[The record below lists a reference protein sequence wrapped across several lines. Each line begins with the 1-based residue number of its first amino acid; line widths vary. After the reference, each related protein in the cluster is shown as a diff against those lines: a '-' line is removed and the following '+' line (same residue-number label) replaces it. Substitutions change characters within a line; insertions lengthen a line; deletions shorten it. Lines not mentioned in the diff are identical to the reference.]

1 MKAFVAGATG
11 RTGIEI
17 VKQLHAQGTTVV
29 ALVRDRAK
37 AETLMPAGV
46 EMIVGDVLDAKTW
59 EPQLQGCDVLFC
71 ATGATPSLDF
81 TGPYK
86 VDYEGTKL
94 LVDRAKA
101 QGVQRFVLISSLC
114 VSQFFHPLNL
124 FWLVLFWKQLAEKYI
139 QASGLTYTIVRPGG
153 LLSED
158 NSDRI
163 VLQPA
168 DTLFE
173 GRIPRAKVAEIAIA
187 ALEHDS
193 TQNQIIEAVATPDAP
208 EQSWAERFATLAAS
222 PT

>member
-11 RTGIEI
+11 QTGAHI
-17 VKQLHAQGTTVV
+17 VQQLHAKGVEVV
-29 ALVRDRAK
+29 ALVRDRTK
-37 AETLMPAGV
+37 AQTLLPEGV
-46 EMIVGDVLDAKTW
+46 ELVVGDVLAPATW
-59 EPQLQGCDVLFC
+59 EAALSGCEVLFC

-101 QGVQRFVLISSLC
+101 QGVDRLVLISSLC

-124 FWLVLFWKQLAEKYI
+124 FWLVLYWKQQAEKYL

-158 NSDRI
+158 NDDRI
-163 VLQPA
+163 LLQKA

-173 GRIPRAKVAEIAIA
+173 GRIPRTKVAAIAIA
-187 ALEHDS
+187 ALEQDAA
-193 TQNQIIEAVATPDAP
+193 QNQIVEAIATPDAP
-208 EQSWAERFATLAAS
+208 EQSWAERFATVAS
-222 PT
+222 

>member
-17 VKQLHAQGTTVV
+17 VKQLHAQGIEVM
-29 ALVRDRAK
+29 ALVRSRTK
-37 AETLMPAGV
+37 ATPLLPEGV
-46 EMIVGDVLDAKTW
+46 EVIVGDILNPRSW
-59 EPQLQGCDVLFC
+59 EDHLKNCDVLFC
-71 ATGATPSLDF
+71 ATGATPSWDF
-81 TGPYK
+81 TQPYK

-94 LVDRAKA
+94 LVDRAKS
-101 QGVQRFVLISSLC
+101 QGLRRFILISSLC

-124 FWLVLFWKQLAEKYI
+124 FWLVLFWKQQAEKYI

-163 VLQPA
+163 VLQKA

-173 GRIPRAKVAEIAIA
+173 GRIPRTKVAEIAIA
-187 ALEHDS
+187 ALDHDS
-193 TQNQIIEAVATPDAP
+193 TNNQIIEAVATPDAP
-208 EQSWAERFATLAAS
+208 EQPWAERFAAIS
-222 PT
+222 S